1 MLTLLPIL
9 INIISAGT
17 VFVLSKLK
25 TNIGR
30 VWLVSAILSLLNWG
44 FIFALR
50 WLFPLKFQI
59 TEWFPIGEVYQRGI
73 LFQLDSF
80 SWPLLI
86 ALCAVQTAVII
97 TDSSRLED
105 IPSTNVWTGVF
116 LIYSVGFLA
125 VLSNSIITFFLM
137 WALVD
142 LLEFF
147 VMIRTIT
154 KTELTNEVVVS
165 YAVKTLGLMFLI
177 ISLLIS
183 FNLGTPLQLN
193 QIDNQVGIFILIS
206 IGLRL
211 GVIPFNLP
219 FVSGS
224 PVRRGLGNAI
234 RMISVSTSIV
244 VLLRLPLTGFD
255 APAQEILLTL
265 TSLGILF
272 GAIMWFTSSDELE
285 GRPYWIIT
293 LAGFTI
299 FASIQGEPLSI
310 LSWSLVLILSGSVL
324 FLYSSRGRK
333 LTIIPLIAV
342 IGISGLPYTPA
353 AVGWQGIFI
362 EGNFLRNVINI
373 LSVSFLI
380 LGYLQHANYPSEL
393 LTHKEKWIWLTYPIG
408 LILLIL
414 THWFVLIFSDLE
426 LWVPGILIVSIIAFL
441 IPLLFYF
448 LLTRYMRA
456 SYYSEYFQDV
466 LRPFGKIFIQIVSLQ
481 WLYRIIWS
489 LLNSLQKI
497 VNLLANVLEGQGGI
511 IWVIVF
517 LIMLISLITSGDL
530 I

>member
-1 MLTLLPIL
+1 
-9 INIISAGT
+9 
-17 VFVLSKLK
+17 VLFGFLD
-25 TNIGR
+25 R
-30 VWLVSAILSLLNWG
+30 EFLVSTVS
-44 FIFALR
+44 
-50 WLFPLKFQI
+50 
-59 TEWFPIGEVYQRGI
+59 
-73 LFQLDSF
+73 
-80 SWPLLI
+80 
-86 ALCAVQTAVII
+86 
-97 TDSSRLED
+97 SSR
-105 IPSTNVWTGVF
+105 
-116 LIYSVGFLA
+116 
-125 VLSNSIITFFLM
+125 
-137 WALVD
+137 
-142 LLEFF
+142 
-147 VMIRTIT
+147 
-154 KTELTNEVVVS
+154 
-165 YAVKTLGLMFLI
+165 
-177 ISLLIS
+177 
-183 FNLGTPLQLN
+183 
-193 QIDNQVGIFILIS
+193 
-206 IGLRL
+206 
-211 GVIPFNLP
+211 
-219 FVSGS
+219 
-224 PVRRGLGNAI
+224 
-234 RMISVSTSIV
+234 
-244 VLLRLPLTGFD
+244 
-255 APAQEILLTL
+255 
-265 TSLGILF
+265 ILF

-293 LAGFTI
+293 LAGFAI

-466 LRPFGKIFIQIVSLQ
+466 LRPFGKIFIQMVSLQ

-497 VNLLANVLEGQGGI
+497 ARA
-511 IWVIVF
+511 
-517 LIMLISLITSGDL
+517 
-530 I
+530 